1 MTGKQQKAKAVTEDF
16 LKRVELS
23 QEEKIKIMDEA
34 IIEVHGENAEFL
46 EKFKMPIKA
55 FRGMYIV
62 HTFFSMVDNLIKVK
76 TQEKLNEKV
85 NIYKEEEAAK
95 KRRKFK

>member
-1 MTGKQQKAKAVTEDF
+1 MTGKQQKAKANLEDF

-23 QEEKIKIMDEA
+23 GEEKTAIMDEA
-34 IIEVHGENAEFL
+34 VLEVFTENSEFL

-62 HTFFSMVDNLIKVK
+62 HTLWRTIDDLINKKTQDKLAEKVK
-76 TQEKLNEKV
+76 TYQ
-85 NIYKEEEAAK
+85 KEEEL
-95 KRRKFK
+95 KRRK

>member
-1 MTGKQQKAKAVTEDF
+1 MTGKQQKAKANLEDF

-23 QEEKIKIMDEA
+23 GEEKTTIMDEA
-34 IIEVHGENAEFL
+34 VLEVFTENSEFL

-62 HTFFSMVDNLIKVK
+62 HTLWRTIDDLINKKTQDKLAEKVK
-76 TQEKLNEKV
+76 TYQ
-85 NIYKEEEAAK
+85 KEEEL
-95 KRRKFK
+95 KRRR